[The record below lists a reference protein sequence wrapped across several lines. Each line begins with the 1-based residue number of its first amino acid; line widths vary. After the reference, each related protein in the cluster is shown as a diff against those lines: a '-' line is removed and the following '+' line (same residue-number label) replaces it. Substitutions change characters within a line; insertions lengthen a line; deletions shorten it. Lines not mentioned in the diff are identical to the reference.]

1 MKTPSNDMTTRGSTR
16 VAAMLPRRL
25 PDPLPIIHPVAER
38 EADGQLQATYED
50 TKRVLQVPWMG
61 VVTMAFAHYPRF
73 YATLW
78 QGLRPLYESRQ
89 FIEACRRLR
98 TRVEHHASQLAP
110 SPLVAD
116 LLEEGYSHR
125 ELEEIRALIEVF
137 SHGNMPYL
145 LIASQARTLMEGL
158 PLSKATEVTPAP
170 TTSPTKTERLILME
184 PHHGNSDLQALYRQ
198 IRTTLGLPFV
208 NTDYRALA
216 RWPGYFTR
224 AWHDLAPRIDSE
236 AYRAIT
242 QDVHVTALEL
252 AAELPNPN
260 QLLPEHLTAAAVQY
274 ASHEEVL
281 EVTRLFHYLLP
292 GLVTN
297 IAVFRAQL
305 ISA

>member
-16 VAAMLPRRL
+16 AAAMLPRRL
-25 PDPLPIIHPVAER
+25 PDPLPTIHPVAER
-38 EADGQLQATYED
+38 EADGPLRATYED
-50 TKRVLQVPWMG
+50 TKRILQVPWMG
-61 VVTMAFAHYPRF
+61 VVTMALAHYPRF
-73 YATLW
+73 YAALW

-89 FIEACRRLR
+89 FIEACQRLR
-98 TRVEHHASQLAP
+98 ARVEHHASHLAP
-110 SPLVAD
+110 GSLVAD

-125 ELEEIRALIEVF
+125 ELEEIRRLIEVF

-158 PLSKATEVTPAP
+158 PLSTATEVTPASTAP
-170 TTSPTKTERLILME
+170 PAKAGSLILME
-184 PHHGNSDLQALYRQ
+184 PHHGNSEHKALYRQ

-236 AYRAIT
+236 SYRAIT
-242 QDVHVTALEL
+242 QDIHVTALDL
-252 AAELPNPN
+252 VAELPNPN
-260 QLLPEHLTAAAVQY
+260 QLLPQQLTAAAVQD

-281 EVTRLFHYLLP
+281 EVTRLFQYLLP

-305 ISA
+305 MSS